1 MMFRDKEMLKRAFM
15 AGAEIGYRSGTG
27 GNIMDEAFDH
37 WLSKQA
43 IPTPEF
49 LIPYEDKLYRF
60 EPEKSKGDCSGCAF
74 VDAACYRLREKN
86 HIDCDGHILVE
97 VTYDQHGSVD

>member
-37 WLSKQA
+37 WLSQQV

-49 LIPYEDKLYRF
+49 LIPHEGKLYRF
-60 EPEKSKGDCSGCAF
+60 TPEEHRNDCSGCAF
-74 VDAACYRLREKN
+74 VDAACYPLGEKN
-86 HIDCDGHILVE
+86 HIDCDVHIIV
-97 VTYDQHGSVD
+97 